1 MTACVLALTALLAA
15 GGLRVETGTPAA
27 LCPDIGEVRRAVR
40 ERLNVEGGGE
50 WLASYDLVHRPEA
63 QSGDVVR
70 VELRDPAGK
79 LRLRRDL
86 PRSGE
91 SCVALAQAVAL
102 VLESFFR
109 HPTSEQPDDEQ
120 PDDDAGGPAA
130 PPAIAAAP
138 ARPAALG
145 WGPAV
150 ELLGAWAAGPS
161 GPALAVDVWY
171 GAGPLSPWAFGLEG
185 VWMATEKRLTIELP
199 SSAQATAATRSALF
213 RGWVARRLRVA
224 EPVELLLGPELVL
237 GLDRFQPQ
245 SVPMGVSD
253 VRAAPGVGGRA
264 HLRLRLASRIAL
276 SLVAALDVTP
286 PSLAGRFEIDVYGVP
301 AEVFPAPSVRLFV
314 GAGIALALFQ

>member
-1 MTACVLALTALLAA
+1 MTACVLALTALVAA

-70 VELRDPAGK
+70 VELRDPAGR

-109 HPTSEQPDDEQ
+109 HPTEQPDD
-120 PDDDAGGPAA
+120 AGGAGA
-130 PPAIAAAP
+130 PTAIAAAP
-138 ARPAALG
+138 APALPAALG
-145 WGPAV
+145 WGPAFD
-150 ELLGAWAAGPS
+150 LLGAWASEPS

-171 GAGPLSPWAFGLEG
+171 GAGSLSPWAFGLEG
-185 VWMATEKRLTIELP
+185 VWMANEQRLTIDLP
-199 SSAQATAATRSALF
+199 SSGQATAT
-213 RGWVARRLRVA
+213 ARDCLNH
-224 EPVELLLGPELVL
+224 P
-237 GLDRFQPQ
+237 
-245 SVPMGVSD
+245 
-253 VRAAPGVGGRA
+253 
-264 HLRLRLASRIAL
+264 
-276 SLVAALDVTP
+276 
-286 PSLAGRFEIDVYGVP
+286 
-301 AEVFPAPSVRLFV
+301 
-314 GAGIALALFQ
+314 

>member
-1 MTACVLALTALLAA
+1 MTACVLALTALVAA

-70 VELRDPAGK
+70 VELRDPAGR

-109 HPTSEQPDDEQ
+109 HPTEQPRRRRSRRAVRRRDR
-120 PDDDAGGPAA
+120 
-130 PPAIAAAP
+130 AAAP

-145 WGPAV
+145 WGPALD
-150 ELLGAWAAGPS
+150 LLGAWAVGPS

-171 GAGPLSPWAFGLEG
+171 GAGAVAMGLRCG
-185 VWMATEKRLTIELP
+185 GRLDGDRAAADHRPPGLRTGDRRR
-199 SSAQATAATRSALF
+199 AQHAVSWLGGAPP
-213 RGWVARRLRVA
+213 ARRRAGRDPARAGAGAGDRSLSAGQRAQRDVQRPGGAGGRGQGAAAAAAGVTGRAVA
-224 EPVELLLGPELVL
+224 GC
-237 GLDRFQPQ
+237 RA
-245 SVPMGVSD
+245 
-253 VRAAPGVGGRA
+253 RCHAAAPWPGGSRSTGCRA
-264 HLRLRLASRIAL
+264 SCSPFRQL
-276 SLVAALDVTP
+276 
-286 PSLAGRFEIDVYGVP
+286 
-301 AEVFPAPSVRLFV
+301 RLFV
-314 GAGIALALFQ
+314 GAGFSLVLFP

>member
-70 VELRDPAGK
+70 VELRDPAGR
-79 LRLRRDL
+79 LRLRREL

-109 HPTSEQPDDEQ
+109 HPASEQ
-120 PDDDAGGPAA
+120 PDDDAGGGAAA

-150 ELLGAWAAGPS
+150 ELLGAWAGGPS

-171 GAGPLSPWAFGLEG
+171 GAGSMSPWAFGLEG
-185 VWMATEKRLTIELP
+185 VWMASEQRFTIELP
-199 SSAQATAATRSALF
+199 GSGQATASARSTLF

-224 EPVELLLGPELVL
+224 EPVEILLGPELVL
-237 GLDRFQPQ
+237 GLDHVQP
-245 SVPMGVSD
+245 SGVPNGMSN

-264 HLRLRLASRIAL
+264 QLRLRLASRVAL

-286 PSLAGRFEIDVYGVP
+286 PALAGRLEIEGLP
-301 AEVFPAPSVRLFV
+301 GELFPAPAVRLFV

>member
-1 MTACVLALTALLAA
+1 MTACVLALTALVAA

-70 VELRDPAGK
+70 VELRDPAGR

-109 HPTSEQPDDEQ
+109 HPTEQPDDGGGG
-120 PDDDAGGPAA
+120 AGT

-150 ELLGAWAAGPS
+150 DLLGAWAGGPS

-171 GAGPLSPWAFGLEG
+171 GAGVSSPWALGLEG
-185 VWMATEKRLTIELP
+185 VWMASEQRLTIDLP
-199 SSAQATAATRSALF
+199 SSGQATAAARSTLF

-224 EPVELLLGPELVL
+224 APVEILLGPEVVL
-237 GLDRFQPQ
+237 GIDRFQPN
-245 SVPMGVSD
+245 SVPMGMPN

-264 HLRLRLASRIAL
+264 HLRLRLASRVAL

-286 PSLAGRFEIDVYGVP
+286 PALAGRFELDVNGVP
-301 AEVFPAPSVRLFV
+301 AELFPAPALRLFV
-314 GAGIALALFQ
+314 GAGISLSLFP